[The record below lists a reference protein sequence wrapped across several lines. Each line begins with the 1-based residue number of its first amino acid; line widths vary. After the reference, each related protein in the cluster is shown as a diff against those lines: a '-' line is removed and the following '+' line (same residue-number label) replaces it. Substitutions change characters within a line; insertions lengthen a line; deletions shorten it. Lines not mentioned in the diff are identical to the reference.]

1 MKQKIKFE
9 FEVEASRH
17 DYYVDAVRV
26 GCRRC
31 VFYSICSAIENMQE
45 KFPYSLVRTSELPC
59 RQGVQAGAREYY
71 KFSSK

>member
-9 FEVEASRH
+9 IELEASRF
-17 DYYVDAVRV
+17 DFYLDASRV

-31 VFYSICSAIENMQE
+31 VFYSICSAIQKTQEN
-45 KFPYSLVRTSELPC
+45 FPYSFIRTSELPC
-59 RQGVQAGAREYY
+59 RQDVEQGARKYF